1 MTLLQ
6 ANLVNLV
13 WRSLLHCL
21 YLYTFLKL
29 KPVWALKKLT
39 NQIIDTTKKAGN
51 TPSLGFSKQA
61 YHFYQS

>member
-6 ANLVNLV
+6 ANLMHLV

-21 YLYTFLKL
+21 YLYAFLKL

>member
-1 MTLLQ
+1 MLP
-6 ANLVNLV
+6 
-13 WRSLLHCL
+13 CL
-21 YLYTFLKL
+21 YLYAFLKL